1 MRKAREA
8 FRGAFSTVLKHY
20 YSLVLV
26 LLTVRYKKAYKHTKR
41 NLESLDVVYAEIGML
56 HLCSTLKPRSRF
68 VIDEPAYI
76 NRPRSRNRHAPP
88 APGPAGARAE
98 YIWSDTDVYDGHAG
112 ETPGDVTP

>member
-41 NLESLDVVYAEIGML
+41 NLESLGVVYAEIGML
-56 HLCSTLKPRSRF
+56 HLCSTLKSAVAICHYEPQCNRTPRG
-68 VIDEPAYI
+68 P
-76 NRPRSRNRHAPP
+76 APP
-88 APGPAGARAE
+88 PAAREQNIYIYAGA
-98 YIWSDTDVYDGHAG
+98 WSDTDVYDGHAG

>member
-68 VIDEPAYI
+68 VIVV
-76 NRPRSRNRHAPP
+76 
-88 APGPAGARAE
+88 
-98 YIWSDTDVYDGHAG
+98 SDT
-112 ETPGDVTP
+112 ECL

>member
-76 NRPRSRNRHAPP
+76 NRPIAIDTRPP
-88 APGPAGARAE
+88 ELPAGARA
-98 YIWSDTDVYDGHAG
+98 
-112 ETPGDVTP
+112 

>member
-41 NLESLDVVYAEIGML
+41 NLESLDVVYAEI
-56 HLCSTLKPRSRF
+56 
-68 VIDEPAYI
+68 
-76 NRPRSRNRHAPP
+76 
-88 APGPAGARAE
+88 
-98 YIWSDTDVYDGHAG
+98 
-112 ETPGDVTP
+112 

>member
-41 NLESLDVVYAEIGML
+41 NLESLGVVYAEIGML
-56 HLCSTLKPRSRF
+56 HLCSTLKSAVAICHYEPHNERTPRTR
-68 VIDEPAYI
+68 A
-76 NRPRSRNRHAPP
+76 
-88 APGPAGARAE
+88 GGARAVNRI
-98 YIWSDTDVYDGHAG
+98 YIYAGAWSDTDVYDGHAG